1 MPLDPADGGV
11 EGLKFPEA
19 GMFSKIL
26 ATLSNCFRVPELK
39 SRILFTLGLLAV
51 CRMIAIIP
59 LPGLDGGALTEFL
72 REIQRNSAGNSLVS
86 MYSLFTGG
94 ALERCALGA
103 LGIMPYISATIII
116 QLLGAV
122 VPSLSK
128 MSREEGGRMKIVQ
141 YSRYLTIVLCLGQGF
156 AMAVGWESPQS
167 IPGFQSFQGRLV
179 IMDPIWWYRLQT
191 VLLLTAATMLLV
203 WLGEQITERG
213 IGNGVSLIITVGI
226 LSRLPATVKGVSLMF
241 FPPNGVGG
249 KNIFHAIALILLLV
263 AVMAAVIA
271 VTQAQRKIPVQYAQR
286 SVGRKV
292 APARSSF
299 MPLRVNAAGV
309 MPIIFAQAILMFPE
323 KLLMTLGSRFDQ
335 LGFLKTLGMA
345 IGYGSPAYLMMEAG
359 MIIFFSYFWVATIFN
374 EIQIADD
381 LKKYGGYV
389 PAVRPGQATSDFLHW
404 TMSRITL
411 AGAIFLAAI
420 AVFPVILY
428 RAMGVPFE
436 VASFFGG
443 TSILITVGVLLDTL
457 RQLES
462 FLLMRHYD
470 GFLKKGRMRG
480 RF

>member
-1 MPLDPADGGV
+1 ML
-11 EGLKFPEA
+11 
-19 GMFSKIL
+19 SKIFSTL
-26 ATLSNCFRVPELK
+26 ANCFRVPELK
-39 SRILFTLGLLAV
+39 SRVIFTLALLAV
-51 CRMIAIIP
+51 CRVIAIIP
-59 LPGLDGGALTEFL
+59 LPGLDGRALTEF
-72 REIQRNSAGNSLVS
+72 IQSTQRSGSANSLVG

-103 LGIMPYISATIII
+103 LGIMPYISATIFI
-116 QLLGAV
+116 QLLGVV

-128 MSREEGGRMKIVQ
+128 LAREEGGRVKIVQ
-141 YSRYLTIVLCLGQGF
+141 YSRYLTLLLCLGNGF
-156 AMAVGWESPQS
+156 AMTLGWENPSS
-167 IPGFQSFQGRLV
+167 IIPGFNQRLV
-179 IMDPIWWYRLQT
+179 VMEPLWWYRIQT
-191 VLLLTAATMLLV
+191 VVLLTTATMLLV

-213 IGNGVSLIITVGI
+213 IGNGVSLVITIGI
-226 LSRLPATVKGVSLMF
+226 LARLPATARGLYYMF
-241 FPPNGVGG
+241 FPEGG
-249 KNIFHAIALILLLV
+249 GEGKTIFHAAALLLLLAGV
-263 AVMAAVIA
+263 VAAVIA

-292 APARSSF
+292 VPGGSSF

-309 MPIIFAQAILMFPE
+309 MPIIFAQAVLMFPE
-323 KLLMTLGSRFDQ
+323 KILMTLGGRFEQ
-335 LGFLKTLGMA
+335 LSFLKTLGNA
-345 IGYGSPAYLMMEAG
+345 IGYGRPAYLLFEAL

-381 LKKYGGYV
+381 LKKHGGYI
-389 PAVRPGQATSDFLHW
+389 PGVRPGQATSDFLHW

-411 AGAIFLAAI
+411 AGAVFLAGIAI
-420 AVFPVILY
+420 FPVVLY
-428 RAMGVPFE
+428 RILGVPFD

-470 GFLKKGRMRG
+470 GFLKKGRVRG